1 MTDGV
6 AFSIGKLYVS
16 GMERRMRIERGAVDW
31 TKRYLPLVVIGA
43 LAFVSANVGSSGLH
57 LPMHG
62 IEHDPSLSAIL
73 FHVFSHNDPAHFLGN
88 YLGLFLYAVL
98 FGITCRHIDLREN
111 NGLFISALVCSVTL
125 SILFGLFVLPNE
137 NGVTGVSGVV
147 NFLMGYFW
155 VGCAP
160 ILLLS
165 TRLGSE
171 RKSLMRMQR
180 KVRRF
185 PAPLVAIFFIGTLI
199 AHWVLDGFAG
209 FDPFAINA
217 VGNLY
222 HLVGYSAGCLAGLIS
237 VIRWAERAGASDQR
251 LALRQS
257 HGI

>member
-6 AFSIGKLYVS
+6 AFSVGKPYVS
-16 GMERRMRIERGAVDW
+16 TMEGRLNLSAKMIDW
-31 TKRYLPLVVIGA
+31 PKRYLPLVVIGA
-43 LAFVSANVGSSGLH
+43 LALVCANVGSSGLH
-57 LPMHG
+57 LPMYG
-62 IEHDPSLSAIL
+62 IDHNPSLSTIL
-73 FHVFSHNDPAHFLGN
+73 LHVFSHNDPAHFLGN

-98 FGITCRHIDLREN
+98 FGVTCRHIDLREN
-111 NGLFISALVCSVTL
+111 NGLFISALVGSVGL

-165 TRLGSE
+165 IPVSSE
-171 RKSLMRMQR
+171 QRSLMRMQR
-180 KVRRF
+180 KARRF
-185 PAPLVAIFFIGTLI
+185 PLPLGAMFFVGTLI

-222 HLVGYSAGCLAGLIS
+222 HLIGYSSGCLAGLIS

-251 LALRQS
+251 LVLRQFQ
-257 HGI
+257 GI